1 MTISLILA
9 WMTVLLA
16 VVTSFKYIA
25 RISKSAK
32 ANHFFH
38 NIHIPAGV
46 VMVLVGLAHGLLA
59 GNFAG
64 TRLPDAR
71 IGTVLF
77 SFNWGTA
84 CFLVSI
90 MLGLSYLFRRV
101 LKKRWMGLHRVLTVC
116 LLVLIVV
123 HILDVGIQLP
133 SRIFGGQKDVAK
145 DEENVE
151 KEKQDSVVFSGAQLK
166 DGVYEGSAQGYKD
179 VIKVS
184 VKVENGAVTDI
195 QILEENDTPDFF
207 AHAEGII
214 EDIMNEQSLDV
225 DVVSGATYSSAGI
238 LNAVNDALESAVV
251 DGELES
257 NEIELPSRPSHKHG
271 GPGEKRDSFD
281 ENSNFL

>member
-1 MTISLILA
+1 MTFSLILA

-38 NIHIPAGV
+38 NIHIPAGIA
-46 VMVLVGLAHGLLA
+46 MILVGLAHGLLA

-101 LKKRWMGLHRVLTVC
+101 LKKRWKCPRL
-116 LLVLIVV
+116 
-123 HILDVGIQLP
+123 
-133 SRIFGGQKDVAK
+133 
-145 DEENVE
+145 
-151 KEKQDSVVFSGAQLK
+151 
-166 DGVYEGSAQGYKD
+166 
-179 VIKVS
+179 
-184 VKVENGAVTDI
+184 
-195 QILEENDTPDFF
+195 
-207 AHAEGII
+207 
-214 EDIMNEQSLDV
+214 
-225 DVVSGATYSSAGI
+225 
-238 LNAVNDALESAVV
+238 
-251 DGELES
+251 
-257 NEIELPSRPSHKHG
+257 
-271 GPGEKRDSFD
+271 
-281 ENSNFL
+281 